1 MSTHGLLIQWLD
13 FYSAYSLYQQF
24 MCRHVAPQHSK
35 LDFYS
40 AYSLYQQ
47 SMCRHVAPQHTKLDF
62 YSAYSLY
69 QQSMCIHVYKILT
82 SCVEESHVYIW
93 TVDTVSKH

>member
-1 MSTHGLLIQWLD
+1 MSTH
-13 FYSAYSLYQQF
+13 
-24 MCRHVAPQHSK
+24 

-69 QQSMCIHVYKILT
+69 QQSICRHVTPQHTKK
-82 SCVEESHVYIW
+82 SN
-93 TVDTVSKH
+93 

>member
-1 MSTHGLLIQWLD
+1 
-13 FYSAYSLYQQF
+13 
-24 MCRHVAPQHSK
+24 MCRHVAPQHTK

-69 QQSMCIHVYKILT
+69 QQSMCRHVAPLGHIIPIVCQLIDGLT
-82 SCVEESHVYIW
+82 
-93 TVDTVSKH
+93 T